1 MRKKLH
7 QILPFSYRI
16 VQTTAT
22 RSKRG
27 RENRDAPRCIRG
39 WLSTST
45 VISEAEAK

>member
-1 MRKKLH
+1 MFQQLILQLLHTDSHEEETPKKLH

-27 RENRDAPRCIRG
+27 RVKER
-39 WLSTST
+39 
-45 VISEAEAK
+45 E